1 MYKLYIT
8 MSFVRKIKKK
18 SGTYLAEV
26 ESYRKG
32 GAIKQRVIKYLGKEL
47 NGKPVKRVSSDS
59 ITVKSVKRSLDVLS
73 VDKISSELGLRDIN
87 NDYVLALVYSQLLEK
102 RSINKLADW
111 LRFTEIPDVLD
122 LPNTSIKK
130 LYESLSEIEEDEF
143 RDLNADMAKVFKKYD
158 DFSKAAVIDVTDT
171 YFEGSSLN
179 IKTRK
184 GKEGKV
190 KKLLQVGLAV
200 TFRHGFPILQ
210 KQFHGNL
217 SQINILKDMVLTLK
231 EIGMDS
237 IIVDRGMMT
246 PENIE
251 SLQKLKFQIIAG
263 LKKSTKF
270 ESMFISKVDREEIYT
285 LHNRVKLKNTAVFI
299 QPFKY
304 SGGELI
310 VVYNPEYETLKKAI
324 NFEKGKESK
333 PSIGY
338 SLIYHNTEYPSDEI
352 VKKYFEKDIVER
364 AFKKIKGILSL
375 RPIRVW
381 LNEHVEGHVRICY
394 LAYAILS
401 LMNYRLRKTGFSA
414 IEALESLKTGYKVEL
429 RDVVNK
435 HQWSLTVELEPK
447 QRKILKAIGVVYK
460 N

>member
-1 MYKLYIT
+1 
-8 MSFVRKIKKK
+8 MSFVRKIRKA

-26 ESYRKG
+26 EGYREDGKV
-32 GAIKQRVIKYLGKEL
+32 KQRVIRYLGKEL
-47 NGKPVKRVSSDS
+47 DGKPVKRVASDA
-59 ITVKSVKRSLDVLS
+59 IKVKSVKRSLDVLS
-73 VDKISSELGLRDIN
+73 VDKISDELGLKDIN

-111 LRFTEIPDVLD
+111 LRFTEIPAILGLQDI
-122 LPNTSIKK
+122 SIKK

-143 RDLNADMAKVFKKYD
+143 RDLNANMLKVFKKHD

-171 YFEGSSLN
+171 YFEGNSLN

-184 GKEGKV
+184 GKEDKV
-190 KKLLQVGLAV
+190 RKLLQIGLAV
-200 TFRHGFPILQ
+200 TFEHGFPILQ

-217 SQINILKDMVLTLK
+217 SQINILKDMVLSLK
-231 EIGMDS
+231 EIGLDS

-251 SLQKLKFQIIAG
+251 SLQKLKYKIIAG
-263 LKKSTKF
+263 LKKTGNF
-270 ESMFISKVDREEIYT
+270 DDMYISKINREEIYT
-285 LHNRVKLKNTAVFI
+285 LVNRVKLKNTAVFI
-299 QPFKY
+299 QSFKY
-304 SGGELI
+304 SQGELI
-310 VVYNPEYETLKKAI
+310 AVYNPEYETLKKAI

-338 SLIYHNTEYPSDEI
+338 SLIYHNTEFPAKDI

-364 AFKKIKGILSL
+364 AFKKIKGILNL

-381 LNEHVEGHVRICY
+381 LKEHVEGHVRICY

-401 LMNYRLRKTGFSA
+401 FMNYKLRKIGVSA
-414 IEALESLKTGYKVEL
+414 IEALDSLKTGYKVEL
-429 RDVVNK
+429 YDEMNK
-435 HQWSLTVELEPK
+435 HNWSLTVELEPK

-460 N
+460 D